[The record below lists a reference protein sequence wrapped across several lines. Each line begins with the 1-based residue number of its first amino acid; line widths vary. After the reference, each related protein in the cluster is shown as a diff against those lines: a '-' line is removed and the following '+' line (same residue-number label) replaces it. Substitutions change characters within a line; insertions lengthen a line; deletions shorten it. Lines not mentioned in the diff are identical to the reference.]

1 MSTVETVC
9 RVNGYGDRS
18 WWREVPGPDGTDRF
32 RATGADD
39 SSRTAST
46 ASRFP
51 YGGDYSAECANCWL
65 GHSHTL
71 AVHLASLETSR
82 SQHVAYVASLDGLIA
97 GGATAGQGEHV
108 ARLRRKASAAI
119 ADCDDSLL
127 WAVHTANM
135 TGDQRAEAVRL
146 LTLAHDCAVARW
158 RNGASGQTY
167 GAISACLVAS
177 YATRLA
183 DLAMDGGSRRLDQI
197 AREVCVVRF

>member
-18 WWREVPGPDGTDRF
+18 WWREVPTPSGTDRF
-32 RATGADD
+32 QATGADD
-39 SSRTAST
+39 SSRTASCS
-46 ASRFP
+46 SRYP

-71 AVHLASLETSR
+71 AVHVSSLERARR
-82 SQHVAYVASLDGLIA
+82 SHLDYVAKLDGLTA
-97 GGATAGQGEHV
+97 GGATAGQAGWIRGRRSEAV
-108 ARLRRKASAAI
+108 ANVAECDAA
-119 ADCDDSLL
+119 LL
-127 WAVHTANM
+127 WAVHTAAM
-135 TGDQRAEAVRL
+135 SGDQRAEAVRL
-146 LTLAHDCAVARW
+146 LAMAHDCAVARW

-183 DLAMDGGSRRLDQI
+183 DLAMDGGSGRLDQI